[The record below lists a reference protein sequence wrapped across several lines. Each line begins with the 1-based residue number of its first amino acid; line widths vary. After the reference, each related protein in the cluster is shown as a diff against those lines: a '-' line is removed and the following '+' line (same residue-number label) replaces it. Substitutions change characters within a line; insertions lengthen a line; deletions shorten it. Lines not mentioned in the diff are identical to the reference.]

1 MCVVCLYA
9 RACMKYDT
17 DQCRYTFEFIAVCVG
32 VGVGAV
38 CLSVWCFV
46 WVVLVCV
53 GCFGGTVFYVC
64 IE

>member
-1 MCVVCLYA
+1 
-9 RACMKYDT
+9 MKYDT